1 MPVVRSSPKANSS
14 LQTPDIFSTG
24 FSARS
29 IDKVVNQMSV
39 KIAASAVVDPRAQL
53 DPGVQIG
60 HFCVIGPGV
69 RIGRGTTVGN
79 HVTLCGNTTIGEGNR
94 IFPGAVIGAEP
105 QDLSY
110 RGTDTRVEI
119 GDGNIIREYVTINR
133 ASEKEQ
139 GVTSIGHN
147 NFLMS
152 HVHLG
157 HDVRVGDRVTMAN
170 NVMVGGHVH
179 IGNDITIAGGVGV
192 NQFSSIGS
200 MSFVSAMSKVLHDV
214 PPFMVVDGIPARP
227 RCVNAIG
234 LKRNGYSE
242 EDVRVLQSAFRL
254 LYKQMVGAEVARERL
269 LETGPIRPVL
279 RQLFDF
285 MDESCS
291 GRHGR
296 SRDKRRKA
304 A

>member
-1 MPVVRSSPKANSS
+1 M
-14 LQTPDIFSTG
+14 
-24 FSARS
+24 SA
-29 IDKVVNQMSV
+29 Q
-39 KIAASAVVDPRAQL
+39 IAATAVVDPRAKIG
-53 DPGVQIG
+53 PGVHIG

-69 RIGRGTTVGN
+69 KIGRDTIVEN
-79 HVTLCGNTTIGEGNR
+79 HVTLCGHTTIGEGNH

-110 RGTDTRVEI
+110 QGTDTKVII

-133 ASEKEQ
+133 ASEKEA
-139 GVTSIGHN
+139 GVTEIGHN
-147 NFLMS
+147 NFLMA

-170 NVMVGGHVH
+170 NVMIGGHVH

-192 NQFSSIGS
+192 NQFASIGS

-214 PPFMVVDGIPARP
+214 PPFMVVEGCPARP

-234 LKRNGYSE
+234 LKRNGYNE

-254 LYKQMVGAEVARERL
+254 LYKELVGAEVARDRML
-269 LETGPIRPVL
+269 SSGPIRPVL

-285 MDESCS
+285 MDESCT

-296 SRDKRRKA
+296 GRDQRRKA

>member
-1 MPVVRSSPKANSS
+1 M
-14 LQTPDIFSTG
+14 
-24 FSARS
+24 SA
-29 IDKVVNQMSV
+29 Q
-39 KIAASAVVDPRAQL
+39 IAATAVVDPRAKIG
-53 DPGVQIG
+53 PGVHIG

-69 RIGRGTTVGN
+69 KIGRDTIIEN
-79 HVTLCGNTTIGEGNR
+79 HVTLCGNTTIGEGNH

-110 RGTDTRVEI
+110 QGTDTQVII

-133 ASEKEQ
+133 ASEKEA
-139 GVTSIGHN
+139 GVTEVGDN
-147 NFLMS
+147 NFLMA

-192 NQFSSIGS
+192 NQFASIGS
-200 MSFVSAMSKVLHDV
+200 MSFVSALSKVLHDV
-214 PPFMVVDGIPARP
+214 PPFMIVDGCPARP

-242 EDVRVLQSAFRL
+242 DDVRVLQTAYRL
-254 LYKQMVGAEVARERL
+254 LYKDLVGAEVARDRML
-269 LETGPIRPVL
+269 GSGPIRPVL

-285 MDESCS
+285 MDESRT

-296 SRDKRRKA
+296 GRDQRRKA

>member
-1 MPVVRSSPKANSS
+1 
-14 LQTPDIFSTG
+14 
-24 FSARS
+24 
-29 IDKVVNQMSV
+29 MSV
-39 KIAASAVVDPRAQL
+39 KIAATAVVDPRAEL
-53 DPGVQIG
+53 GPGVQIG
-60 HFCVIGPGV
+60 HFCVIGPDV
-69 RIGRGTTVGN
+69 TVGRDTIIE
-79 HVTLCGNTTIGEGNR
+79 HQVTLCGHTTIGEANH
-94 IFPGAVIGAEP
+94 IHPGAVIGGEP

-110 RGTDTRVEI
+110 QGSPTRVVI

-133 ASEKEQ
+133 ASEKES
-139 GVTSIGHN
+139 GITHLGDN
-147 NFLMS
+147 NFLMA

-157 HDVRVGDRVTMAN
+157 HDVHVGDRVTMAN

-234 LKRNGYSE
+234 LKRNGYTE
-242 EDVRVLQSAFRL
+242 DDVRVLQSAFRL
-254 LYKQMVGAEVARERL
+254 LYKQLVGAEVARERML
-269 LETGPIRPVL
+269 SSGPIRPVL

-285 MDESCS
+285 MDESRH

-296 SRDKRRKA
+296 GRDQRRKA

>member
-1 MPVVRSSPKANSS
+1 
-14 LQTPDIFSTG
+14 
-24 FSARS
+24 
-29 IDKVVNQMSV
+29 MSV
-39 KIAASAVVDPRAQL
+39 KIAATAVVDPRAQL
-53 DPGVQIG
+53 DTGVQIG

-69 RIGRGTTVGN
+69 RIGRGTVIAN
-79 HVTLCGNTTIGEGNR
+79 HVTLCGNTTIGEDNR

-110 RGTDTRVEI
+110 QGSDTLVEI

-133 ASEKEQ
+133 ASEKER
-139 GVTSIGHN
+139 GLTRLGDN
-147 NFLMS
+147 NFLMA

-157 HDVRVGDRVTMAN
+157 HDVVVGDRVTMAN

-179 IGNDITIAGGVGV
+179 IGNDITIAGGCGI
-192 NQFSSIGS
+192 NQFSTIGS

-227 RCVNAIG
+227 RCINSIG
-234 LKRNGYSE
+234 MKRNGYGE
-242 EDVRVLQSAFRL
+242 EDVRMLQIAFRL
-254 LYKQMVGAEVARERL
+254 LYKEMLGAENARDRML
-269 LETGPIRPVL
+269 GSGPIRPVI

-285 MDESCS
+285 MDESCT

-296 SRDKRRKA
+296 GRDQRKKKA

>member
-1 MPVVRSSPKANSS
+1 
-14 LQTPDIFSTG
+14 
-24 FSARS
+24 
-29 IDKVVNQMSV
+29 MSV
-39 KIAASAVVDPRAQL
+39 KIAATAVVDPRAQL
-53 DPGVQIG
+53 ESGVQIG
-60 HFCVIGPGV
+60 HFCVVGPAV
-69 RIGRGTTVGN
+69 RIGRGTVVAN
-79 HVTLCGNTTIGEGNR
+79 HVTLCGNTTIGEDNR

-110 RGTDTRVEI
+110 KGTDTRVEI

-133 ASEKEQ
+133 GSEKEV
-139 GVTSIGHN
+139 GLTRLGDR

-157 HDVRVGDRVTMAN
+157 HDVSVGDRVTMAN

-179 IGNDITIAGGVGV
+179 IGNDITIAGGVGI

-200 MSFVSAMSKVLHDV
+200 MSFISAMSKILHDV

-227 RCVNAIG
+227 RCVNTIG
-234 LKRNGYSE
+234 LKRNGYNE
-242 EDVRVLQSAFRL
+242 EDVRVLQTAFRL
-254 LYKQMVGAEVARERL
+254 MYKHMIGVEATRERL
-269 LETGPIRPVL
+269 LSAGPIRPVL

-285 MDESCS
+285 MDESCA

-296 SRDKRRKA
+296 GRDQRRKHA